1 MFSTNM
7 EKLKFSELGSF
18 EKSPFTTINN
28 TNGVSYF
35 TNNTTTGKD
44 YYKMVNYLVE
54 NSPTTAACVD
64 ILAMLSYGRGIN
76 FDKIKENKSLY
87 DFLTDEGSVNIN
99 DTLRRIFL
107 DYIKFHGFAI
117 LVKVDNK
124 GKIIALQYINFN
136 GVRVTKIDELN
147 RPTEYAYSNDWSL
160 EKDSRLRRTIT
171 ALPFNDESNDKDA
184 TYVYVYRNVD
194 SFLGD
199 IYPTPYWKSCFDR
212 SNFEI
217 ISGYHEGTLFNN
229 GIDGKVIVTR
239 NYTSSIPV
247 KVGSV
252 YNSITGEYEDVVK
265 ESITLEMES
274 LSEAFTSIDGASS
287 SILTSASMNNIDNST
302 SVKPIDVYKT
312 VGVDKD
318 LIKNTK
324 DSSVKNICK
333 SFGVPI
339 DLVEPQSSTGLS
351 SSSDYV
357 NELYNRLQN
366 TKVNAIQQIVLSKL
380 QKLIDNSKYSK
391 NEELIIDLFVDT
403 NKDKTKATSDSSTTS
418 DISNNNG
425 NKTKIGG

>member
-1 MFSTNM
+1 M

-18 EKSPFTTINN
+18 EKSPFITTNSV
-28 TNGVSYF
+28 NGVSYF
-35 TNNTTTGKD
+35 TNNTTSGKD

-64 ILAMLSYGRGIN
+64 ILGMLSYGRGIN

-87 DFLTDEGSVNIN
+87 DFLTDESSVNIN

-107 DYIKFHGFAI
+107 DYIKYHGFSI

-136 GVRVTKIDELN
+136 GVRVTKIDDLN
-147 RPTEYAYSNDWSL
+147 RPTEYAFSNDWNL

-171 ALPFNDESNDKDA
+171 ILPYNENSKDKDA
-184 TYVYVYRNVD
+184 TYIYVYRNVD

-199 IYPTPYWKSCFDR
+199 IYPTPYWTSCFDR

-217 ISGYHEGTLFNN
+217 ISGYHEGTLYNN

-239 NYTSSIPV
+239 NYTSSIPI
-247 KVGSV
+247 KVGTV
-252 YNSITGEYEDVVK
+252 YNSVTGENEDVMK
-265 ESITLEMES
+265 ESIVLEMES
-274 LSEAFTSIDGASS
+274 LAEAFTSIDGSSS
-287 SILTSASMNNIDNST
+287 SILTSASMNNIDNGT

-312 VGVDKD
+312 EGVDKD

-324 DSSVKNICK
+324 DSSAKDICK
-333 SFGVPI
+333 AFGVPM

-351 SSSDYV
+351 SSSDYI
-357 NELYNRLQN
+357 NELYTRLQN
-366 TKVNAIQQIVLSKL
+366 TKVNSIQQIVLSKL
-380 QKLIDNSKYSK
+380 QKLIDNCKYSK

-403 NKDKTKATSDSSTTS
+403 NKDKIKATSDISTTS
-418 DISNNNG
+418 DISNNND
-425 NKTKIGG
+425 NNNNNTGGL